1 MGVSNELDL
10 TESFLEN
17 RFHRPAL
24 NAGFN
29 NYHTISVHDQ
39 VHVPKFWSIWCMWV
53 YTEQYIPNVIPK
65 GMSSGEVWGEGC
77 NLPSH
82 THTHYTHSFLK
93 FVSILTKYV
102 GKISGPNAVGKF
114 RAFYHKNEMQNS
126 INIQSRRNQTF
137 TSDDSF

>member
-1 MGVSNELDL
+1 MQDSTTTIQSQYMIKYMCQNFGVYGVCE
-10 TESFLEN
+10 
-17 RFHRPAL
+17 
-24 NAGFN
+24 
-29 NYHTISVHDQ
+29 
-39 VHVPKFWSIWCMWV
+39 
-53 YTEQYIPNVIPK
+53 YIPNSIYQTSYPRACRVGRFGGRGVTSP
-65 GMSSGEVWGEGC
+65 
-77 NLPSH
+77 PPH

-102 GKISGPNAVGKF
+102 GKISGPNVVGKF